1 MIFCLKK
8 ERHRLISFFVLRLD
22 PLKYRIL
29 LGFALFLI
37 TTISI
42 SPQIYAQTNDSVY
55 TSEQTTLSENLEG
68 DPIAQMILKKIEQ
81 TKKWIAEL
89 EQKNYEQLAD
99 QRELEEKRLQALES
113 LNRDYDAWMKLW
125 EEYSP
130 RNSFERFV
138 EKKPEFVQGIFWDQF
153 EFHDKKVK
161 AGKAAY
167 DKVLTNRGTL
177 EDARQAYL
185 KAAETKYIE
194 LIAENSRINVKHNRA
209 IYEQQLLFTPQGQF
223 IETPTTGEELRKFFE
238 DYRTNPQYLK
248 ANPDDSLSWDKMVR
262 QTPTDECRKDLVLI
276 FRYQSNDNVCVSEA
290 TAQMWERYGMGH
302 VKNQ

>member
-1 MIFCLKK
+1 MNT
-8 ERHRLISFFVLRLD
+8 FFGLRFDMLEY
-22 PLKYRIL
+22 KIL

-37 TTISI
+37 ATISI

-55 TSEQTTLSENLEG
+55 TSEQTTVSENLEN
-68 DPIAQMILKKIEQ
+68 DPMAQMILKKIEQ

-89 EQKNYEQLAD
+89 EEKNYEQLAD
-99 QRELEEKRLQALES
+99 QRELESIRQQALES
-113 LNRDYDAWMKLW
+113 LNRDYNGWMKLW

-138 EKKPEFVQGIFWDQF
+138 EKKPEFVQEIFWDQF
-153 EFHDKKVK
+153 EFHENKVN
-161 AGKAAY
+161 AGRAAY
-167 DKVLTNRGTL
+167 DEILSNKGTMG
-177 EDARQAYL
+177 EARQAYL

-194 LIAENSRINVKHNRA
+194 LIAENSKINVKHNRA

-238 DYRTNPQYLK
+238 DYRTNPEYLK

-262 QTPTDECRKDLVLI
+262 QIPTDECREGLVLI
-276 FRYQSNDNVCVSEA
+276 YRYQSSDNVCVSET
-290 TAQMWERYGMGH
+290 TAQMWERYRMGQI
-302 VKNQ
+302 KN

>member
-1 MIFCLKK
+1 MITFFG
-8 ERHRLISFFVLRLD
+8 HRFD
-22 PLKYRIL
+22 MLKYKIF

-37 TTISI
+37 ATISI

-55 TSEQTTLSENLEG
+55 TSEQTTLSENLEN
-68 DPIAQMILKKIEQ
+68 DPMAQMILKKIEQ

-99 QRELEEKRLQALES
+99 QRELESIRQQALES
-113 LNRDYDAWMKLW
+113 LNLDYNAWMKLW
-125 EEYSP
+125 EEYSS

-138 EKKPEFVQGIFWDQF
+138 EKKPEFVQEIFWDQF
-153 EFHDKKVK
+153 EFHENKVN
-161 AGKAAY
+161 AGRAAY
-167 DKVLTNRGTL
+167 DEVLSNKGTMG
-177 EDARQAYL
+177 EARQAYL

-194 LIAENSRINVKHNRA
+194 LIAENSKINVKHNRA

-238 DYRTNPQYLK
+238 DYRTNPEYLK

-262 QTPTDECRKDLVLI
+262 QVPTDECREGLVLI
-276 FRYQSNDNVCVSEA
+276 YRYQSSDNVCVSET
-290 TAQMWERYGMGH
+290 TAQMWERYRMGQI
-302 VKNQ
+302 KN

>member
-1 MIFCLKK
+1 MKTCHNE
-8 ERHRLISFFVLRLD
+8 ERHTMISFFALRLD
-22 PLKYRIL
+22 RLEYKIL

-37 TTISI
+37 AIISV

-55 TSEQTTLSENLEG
+55 TSEQMTLSENLEN
-68 DPIAQMILKKIEQ
+68 DPMAQMILEKIEQ

-99 QRELEEKRLQALES
+99 QRELEAKRQQALES
-113 LNRDYDAWMKLW
+113 LNRDYNAWMKLW

-153 EFHDKKVK
+153 EFHDSKVN
-161 AGKAAY
+161 AGRAAY
-167 DKVLTNRGTL
+167 DEVLTNKGTI

-194 LIAENSRINVKHNRA
+194 LIAENSRINVKHNQA
-209 IYEQQLLFTPQGQF
+209 IYDQQLLFTPQGQF
-223 IETPTTGEELRKFFE
+223 IETPTTGEELRKYFE
-238 DYRTNPQYLK
+238 DYRTNPEYLK

-262 QTPTDECRKDLVLI
+262 QTPTDECREGLVLI
-276 FRYQSNDNVCVSEA
+276 YRYQAGNDVCVSES

-302 VKNQ
+302 VKN

>member
-1 MIFCLKK
+1 MKTCHKK
-8 ERHRLISFFVLRLD
+8 ERHRKITFFVLRFVALTY
-22 PLKYRIL
+22 KIL
-29 LGFALFLI
+29 LVFAFFLI
-37 TTISI
+37 GTISI

-55 TSEQTTLSENLEG
+55 TSEQTTLSENLRD
-68 DPIAQMILKKIEQ
+68 DPMAQMILEKIEQ

-99 QRELEEKRLQALES
+99 QRELEVKRQQALES
-113 LNRDYDAWMKLW
+113 LNRDYNAWMELW

-153 EFHDKKVK
+153 EFHDSKVQ
-161 AGKAAY
+161 AGRDAY
-167 DKVLTNRGTL
+167 DEVLINKGTV
-177 EDARQAYL
+177 EEARQAYL

-194 LIAENSRINVKHNRA
+194 LISENSKINVKHNRA

-223 IETPTTGEELRKFFE
+223 IETPTTGEELRKYFE
-238 DYRTNPQYLK
+238 DYRTNPEYLK

-262 QTPTDECRKDLVLI
+262 QTPTDECREDLVLI
-276 FRYQSNDNVCVSEA
+276 FRYQSNDNVCVSET

-302 VKNQ
+302 VRD

>member
-1 MIFCLKK
+1 MMNT
-8 ERHRLISFFVLRLD
+8 FFGLRFDMLEY
-22 PLKYRIL
+22 KIL

-37 TTISI
+37 ATISI

-55 TSEQTTLSENLEG
+55 TSEQTTVSENLEN
-68 DPIAQMILKKIEQ
+68 DPMAQMILKKIEQ

-89 EQKNYEQLAD
+89 EEKNYEQLAD
-99 QRELEEKRLQALES
+99 QRELESIRQQALES
-113 LNRDYDAWMKLW
+113 LNRDYNGWMKLW

-138 EKKPEFVQGIFWDQF
+138 EKKPEFVQEIFWDQF
-153 EFHDKKVK
+153 EFHENKVN
-161 AGKAAY
+161 AGRAAY
-167 DKVLTNRGTL
+167 DEILSNKGTMG
-177 EDARQAYL
+177 EARQAYL

-194 LIAENSRINVKHNRA
+194 LIAENSKINVKHNRA

-238 DYRTNPQYLK
+238 DYRTNPEYLK

-262 QTPTDECRKDLVLI
+262 QIPTDECREGLVLI
-276 FRYQSNDNVCVSEA
+276 YRYQSSDNVCVSET
-290 TAQMWERYGMGH
+290 TAQMWERYRMGQI
-302 VKNQ
+302 KN

>member
-1 MIFCLKK
+1 MMNT
-8 ERHRLISFFVLRLD
+8 FFGLRFDMLEY
-22 PLKYRIL
+22 KIL

-37 TTISI
+37 ATISI

-55 TSEQTTLSENLEG
+55 TSEQTTLSENLEN
-68 DPIAQMILKKIEQ
+68 DPMAQMILKKIEQ

-89 EQKNYEQLAD
+89 EEKNYEQLAD
-99 QRELEEKRLQALES
+99 QRELESIRQQALES
-113 LNRDYDAWMKLW
+113 LNRDYNGWMKLW

-138 EKKPEFVQGIFWDQF
+138 EKKPEFVQEIFWDQF
-153 EFHDKKVK
+153 EFHENKVN
-161 AGKAAY
+161 AGRAAY
-167 DKVLTNRGTL
+167 DEVLSNKGTMG
-177 EDARQAYL
+177 EARQAYL

-194 LIAENSRINVKHNRA
+194 LIAENSKINVKHNRA

-238 DYRTNPQYLK
+238 DYRTNPEYLK

-262 QTPTDECRKDLVLI
+262 QIPTDECREGLVLI
-276 FRYQSNDNVCVSEA
+276 YRYQSSDNVCVSET
-290 TAQMWERYGMGH
+290 TAQMWERYRMGQI
-302 VKNQ
+302 KN